1 MPKYI
6 DIHAHT
12 NFKAF
17 DEDRD
22 VVIRRALD
30 NDTMVINIGTQY
42 DTSKKAVEMTNDY
55 EGVYATIGLHPI
67 HIGASYHDEAE
78 LGSEGKEFTPTP
90 NSKDG
95 ENLVWGFTSRGEI
108 FDKEKYKELV
118 KLGKVV
124 GIGECGLDYY
134 HMEPDTIEKQ
144 KTAFVAQI
152 ELANELDLPLM
163 LHVRNPKDGSRNAYF
178 DVYELLK
185 EYSQKLKTLEVGLPK
200 FIGVSHFFAGSV
212 EDMKRFVKIG
222 VYISF
227 AGPITYKP
235 KPEICDYVG
244 VIKETPLDMIMAD
257 TDSPYVA
264 PVPHR
269 GERNEPVNVRD
280 IVTKIAEIKSI
291 SEEETASAIFNNAKR
306 VFKI

>member
-6 DIHAHT
+6 DIHAHV

-30 NDTMVINIGTQY
+30 NDTMIINIGTQY

-67 HIGASYHDEAE
+67 HTGASYHDHEE
-78 LGSEGKEFTPTP
+78 LGDDGKEF
-90 NSKDG
+90 
-95 ENLVWGFTSRGEI
+95 VSRGEI

-124 GIGECGLDYY
+124 GVGECGLDYY

-144 KTAFVAQI
+144 KNAFIAQI

-163 LHVRNPKDGSRNAYF
+163 LHVRNHSPLSPSVSSPSQGSRNAYA
-178 DVYELLK
+178 DVADLLEK
-185 EYSQKLKTLEVGLPK
+185 CSTRKTK
-200 FIGVSHFFAGSV
+200 GVSHFFAGSV
-212 EDMKRFVKIG
+212 EDMKRFVEIG
-222 VYISF
+222 IYISF

-235 KPEICDYVG
+235 KPEICDYIG

-280 IVTKIAEIKSI
+280 IVAKIAEIKGI
-291 SEEETASAIFNNAKR
+291 SEEEVVKAILSNAKKL
-306 VFKI
+306 FNI